1 MNATFPA
8 GAAWDAGHGARV
20 SERRLFDL
28 KVAGELGGFCGRG
41 WDVLEKTG

>member
-20 SERRLFDL
+20 SARRLFDL
-28 KVAGELGGFCGRG
+28 KVAGELGGF
-41 WDVLEKTG
+41 